1 MLIILKATQY
11 QRAQKAK
18 GTATSKSDRKKSQ
31 MTKTILFLTFF
42 YIALV
47 LPDLLYIGYF
57 CYIIDF
63 NYAKMMANLTNFI
76 QFFFSSFSIFILYFS
91 NKQFA
96 KEVKMTIFRVKI
108 NQVSSMT
115 GTKSQSVINN
125 RLSNVLQ
132 QTI

>member
-18 GTATSKSDRKKSQ
+18 GIANSKSDRKKSQ
-31 MTKTILFLTFF
+31 MTKSILFLTFF

-96 KEVKMTIFRVKI
+96 KEVKMTIFRMKS
-108 NQVSSMT
+108 NEVSSMT
-115 GTKSQSVINN
+115 GTKRQSVINN
-125 RLSNVLQ
+125 RLSNALKSAN
-132 QTI
+132 